1 MSEFGAMQ
9 LNSDM
14 GLKGRG
20 NVHLVPRILI
30 ASIITNNTV
39 SSLS

>member
-14 GLKGRG
+14 GLEGRG
-20 NVHLVPRILI
+20 NVHHITGILN
-30 ASIITNNTV
+30 ASIITNITV
-39 SSLS
+39 SSLL